1 MNKNIIKK
9 ITATALCG
17 VLALTSV
24 AVANAASEDKSV
36 EVLGET
42 FTLGEGQLGASAFN
56 LDSNDSVYAT
66 YESKSSEQTYEIDFV
81 PLSGKVKTF
90 SFPKDDEYEV
100 TYFTYGSGS
109 GMSGY
114 RKIYN
119 DDMIGEY
126 TKIRVKLHDIYP
138 SYFSENGTTTE
149 RGYDK
154 YDNFWDYNKHD
165 KYWDYNYKTQHDGNT
180 EYSSYLVF
188 KSNGFMTACAP
199 DKNGYVEIY
208 VSSKIGSDLVFSTDF
223 RYRNWVDDA
232 TGSYG
237 GLIGHP
243 VYELIVGNADGDGSI
258 SVKDATEIQKYIV
271 NEVSFSD
278 FQSFVADVNHDG
290 KINIFDVTLIQKY
303 IGGLI

>member
-1 MNKNIIKK
+1 MKNVIKK

-66 YESKSSEQTYEIDFV
+66 YKSENSGQTYKIDFV

-90 SFPKDDEYEV
+90 SFPKDDKYEV
-100 TYFTYGSGS
+100 MYFTYYTGG
-109 GMSGY
+109 GLGVY

-149 RGYDK
+149 RVY
-154 YDNFWDYNKHD
+154 D

-208 VSSKIGSDLVFSTDF
+208 VSSKIGSDLEFATQF
-223 RYRNWVDDA
+223 RYSNWVD
-232 TGSYG
+232 GFFGGRG
-237 GLIGHP
+237 GLSGHP

-271 NEVSFSD
+271 EEVSFSD

-290 KINIFDVTLIQKY
+290 EISVVDATLIQKY
-303 IGGLI
+303 IVSK